1 MSIRYIADADWEV
14 VEKSTQLDSLGED
27 AKKVRGCDL
36 TDNLTNTSRFVHREF
51 EFEQG

>member
-27 AKKVRGCDL
+27 AKKVRVCHS
-36 TDNLTNTSRFVHREF
+36 TDNLTNTSRFVHHEF